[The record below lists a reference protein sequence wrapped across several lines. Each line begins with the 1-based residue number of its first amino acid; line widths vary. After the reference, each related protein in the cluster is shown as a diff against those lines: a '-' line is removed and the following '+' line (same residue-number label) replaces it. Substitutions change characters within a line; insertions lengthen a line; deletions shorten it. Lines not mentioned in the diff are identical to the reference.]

1 MTDQIE
7 QDVELTNETEEA
19 LSEKKHGKVN
29 AGHDPKNAEA
39 QSAASVKAAGG
50 ATGTAK
56 LPDMGTAVNNKNADP
71 MPKMTKA
78 GMLNAMYNNMKKM
91 KKDEMAKLYQGMY
104 GESVEVE
111 DEVITSNHDEDLD
124 VLIKSEESLSEGF
137 KERAAVIFESA
148 VNSKVAEA
156 VAAKDAEIEAELAER
171 VEAMEEQYKTDIE
184 EGLNEAREGLV
195 DKIDNYLNYVVETWM
210 EENKLAVEKGLR
222 TEIAETFMNNLKD
235 LFKESY
241 ISVPESKVD
250 LVDDLVEQV
259 EELEDQ
265 LNKSTEQA
273 MAMKA
278 EAENLR
284 RDAIIRDAS
293 KDLAET
299 QVAKLEKLAE
309 GISFEDEETFKKK
322 VATLKDSYFSKNADE
337 AVEATEVPVEKIDEA
352 TEEATDET
360 EVSSAMEQ
368 YIKAIRQ
375 SN

>member
-184 EGLNEAREGLV
+184 
-195 DKIDNYLNYVVETWM
+195 
-210 EENKLAVEKGLR
+210 
-222 TEIAETFMNNLKD
+222 
-235 LFKESY
+235 
-241 ISVPESKVD
+241 
-250 LVDDLVEQV
+250 
-259 EELEDQ
+259 
-265 LNKSTEQA
+265 
-273 MAMKA
+273 
-278 EAENLR
+278 
-284 RDAIIRDAS
+284 
-293 KDLAET
+293 
-299 QVAKLEKLAE
+299 
-309 GISFEDEETFKKK
+309 
-322 VATLKDSYFSKNADE
+322 
-337 AVEATEVPVEKIDEA
+337 
-352 TEEATDET
+352 
-360 EVSSAMEQ
+360 
-368 YIKAIRQ
+368 
-375 SN
+375 

>member
-241 ISVPESKVD
+241 IQVPESKVD
-250 LVDDLVEQV
+250 LVDDLVDQV
-259 EELEDQ
+259 ESLEEE

-273 MAMKA
+273 MTMKE
-278 EAENLR
+278 EADKLR
-284 RDAIIRDAS
+284 RAIVIKNAS
-293 KDLAET
+293 KDLADT
-299 QVAKLEKLAE
+299 QVAKLEELAE
-309 GISFEDEETFKKK
+309 GIDFEDEDTFTKKIE
-322 VATLKDSYFSKNADE
+322 TLKGSYFSDTPEK
-337 AVEATEVPVEKIDEA
+337 AVEAQAAEKIDEA
-352 TEEATDET
+352 TEEEGQPVQ
-360 EVSSAMEQ
+360 EVSSNMEK
-368 YIKAIRQ
+368 YLTAIRQ
-375 SN
+375 NS